1 MTGKIAT
8 QIDIF
13 KVLKFIV
20 PTSSSYIELLCLV
33 FALYFLFKD
42 KSTFWRIT
50 IWYMA
55 VVMLTEIVGRYFA
68 RTYHTNLCIY
78 NIYTIFEISFITYG
92 FYTFIKQYANI
103 KHWLIATYAAT
114 MIIYTIFTLIYG
126 INVYNAF
133 TISVA
138 SVVFVIY
145 GLLYFYLLLR
155 DENYIDL
162 KFHPAFWWVGG
173 TLIFYFGST
182 LANFFDDIIQQKFLG
197 KYNTRLIIY
206 TTLNL
211 FLYGF
216 WAYSFICRARQRKT
230 CP

>member
-13 KVLKFIV
+13 KALKFIV

-33 FALYFLFKD
+33 FALYFLSKD
-42 KSTFWRIT
+42 KTTFWRISMC
-50 IWYMA
+50 YMA

-103 KHWLIATYAAT
+103 KYWLISTYAAT
-114 MIIYTIFTLIYG
+114 MIIYTIFTFMHG

-145 GLLYFYLLLR
+145 GLLYFYLLLK

>member
-1 MTGKIAT
+1 MTAKTAT
-8 QIDIF
+8 HFDILNS
-13 KVLKFIV
+13 LKFIL
-20 PTSSSYIELLCLV
+20 PTSSSYAELLCLIC
-33 FALYFLFKD
+33 AIYFLAKD
-42 KSTFWRIT
+42 KSTFWLIT
-50 IWYMA
+50 ICYMA
-55 VVMLTEIVGRYFA
+55 IVMLTEIVGRYFA
-68 RTYHTNLCIY
+68 ITYHTNLCVY
-78 NIYTIFEISFITYG
+78 NIYTIFEVSFITYG
-92 FYTFIKQYANI
+92 FFTFIKQYANI
-103 KHWLIATYAAT
+103 KYWLTAAYVATI
-114 MIIYTIFTLIYG
+114 IIYTIFTLMYG
-126 INVYNAF
+126 INIYNAF
-133 TISVA
+133 TISIA

-145 GLLYFYLLLR
+145 GLLYFYLLLK

-197 KYNTRLIIY
+197 KYNTRVIIY